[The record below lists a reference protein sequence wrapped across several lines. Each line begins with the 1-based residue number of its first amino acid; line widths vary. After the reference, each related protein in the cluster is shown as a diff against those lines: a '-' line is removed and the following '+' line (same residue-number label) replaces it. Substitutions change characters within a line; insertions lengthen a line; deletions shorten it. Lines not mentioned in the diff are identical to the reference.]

1 MAEERHSR
9 GEVRSMSWA
18 QQLGEQR
25 HIRDECAARL
35 VRSETDSAV
44 RLNEVSVERW
54 RTIVDC
60 VRQVAAAYNRG
71 AKRACLSVTEQSGQN
86 AVTVTETGEGTPYLT
101 AALEDTLICIRGRHR
116 DGGAHATEVRL
127 QPDRGDDATAAYMLQ
142 NWMQR
147 L

>member
-1 MAEERHSR
+1 MAQEKHSR
-9 GEVRSMSWA
+9 AETRSMNWA
-18 QQLGEQR
+18 HQLGEQR
-25 HIRDECAARL
+25 HVRDECDARL
-35 VRSETDSAV
+35 VQSETDGAV
-44 RLNEVSVERW
+44 RLNEVSLERW

-71 AKRACLSVTEQSGQN
+71 AKRACLSVTEQSGDN
-86 AVTVTETGEGTPYLT
+86 AITVAETGEDPPYLT
-101 AALEDTLICIRGRHR
+101 AALEDTIICVRGRHR

-127 QPDRGDDATAAYMLQ
+127 RPDRGDDATAAYVLQ